1 MKKLLLGIGFLILLS
16 LFSTN
21 AFAWHCEYDDDC
33 IDSCTNGHFEKG
45 FCDKNGHG
53 DYESGCYWIHQPEKD
68 YLCQST
74 TTTITTLPPIPPVP
88 GQVCYIIV
96 TVVDDDT
103 SIPLQGAT
111 VKLDASNP
119 QTTPCDGTVYYYYVS
134 PVNQY
139 HTISASKSG
148 YESDSKQVYCKC
160 GQTHYITLKLEKE
173 QPTQCILD
181 IYTYDDDCH
190 GSLETKIYV
199 DGKYKGEND
208 HIAVTVDEGTHI
220 VEAMKDCYHSESK
233 TVSCNGGEI
242 ETVNLYLEEC
252 NDCDCDDDYEIKVYN
267 VDTDPSSVD
276 KGDDIEIEG
285 KVKLIQAPSGDHD
298 ITVKWYIDG
307 DLIKR
312 KTYSLEEG
320 ESKVV
325 SYTYDT
331 DDLDNGY
338 HTAKIKAIVD
348 DESDSDTQEFYVKEH
363 EYYEDYEIDV
373 GYISLDNTHPNLGD
387 ILSGSVPIE
396 LEEAEDLPAYID
408 VRLYID
414 NHLEY
419 TDSIK
424 YYHLQEKTYQ
434 FSIDLD
440 HYSEGEHIIEIK
452 AIVDGVSDSSER
464 DFTIESNGVY
474 LDGNEHCLSYYRM
487 WNKENLIP
495 GKDSEI
501 YVKILNCGYKTEPYV
516 KVRLNAFGHNYD
528 KYIGSLDPYESR
540 EITFIVQVPEDASGQ
555 TTFYGKVWNSYTQ
568 SIKQKDFVIYN
579 SIPFIEIED
588 EYKAKTCRTNK
599 ITFTIRNNGH
609 VEGIFNLTLIGD
621 ASSWISGLP
630 ESVQI
635 KPHQKHDIT
644 LYADIPCDTEP
655 DVYPFKI
662 IVMNGDEI
670 VGSSQLRVVRGFTW
684 NWPTGWTIRGRIMS
698 CCKIIIIIL
707 LIVLVMLWLYWKA
720 YRIRKTPI

>member
-1 MKKLLLGIGFLILLS
+1 MIIYSTKDRSGELLACPNIPCCNGAGIAS
-16 LFSTN
+16 CSPVSDS
-21 AFAWHCEYDDDC
+21 HCSYNP
-33 IDSCTNGHFEKG
+33 T
-45 FCDKNGHG
+45 
-53 DYESGCYWIHQPEKD
+53 
-68 YLCQST
+68 
-74 TTTITTLPPIPPVP
+74 PPMPI
-88 GQVCYIIV
+88 QTCNIIA
-96 TVVDDDT
+96 TVVDYDT
-103 SIPLQGAT
+103 SIPLTGAT
-111 VKLDASNP
+111 VKLDGANPKTTLSN
-119 QTTPCDGTVYYYYVS
+119 GKVYYYYVF

-148 YESDSKQVYCKC
+148 YESDSKQVYCQC
-160 GQTHYITLKLEKE
+160 SQTHYVTLKLEKE

-181 IYTYDDDCH
+181 ISTYDDEENP
-190 GSLETKIYV
+190 LETKIYV
-199 DGKYKGEND
+199 DGAYRGEND
-208 HIAVTVDEGTHI
+208 HLVVTVDEGTHTI
-220 VEAMKDCYHSESK
+220 EAMKDCYHSESK
-233 TVSCNGGEI
+233 IVSCNSGEI
-242 ETVNLYLEEC
+242 KNVNLYLEEC
-252 NDCDCDDDYEIKVYN
+252 DSCDCDGCNNYEIKVFD

-298 ITVKWYIDG
+298 VTVKWYIDG

-331 DDLDNGY
+331 DDLDKGY

-621 ASSWISGLP
+621 ASSWITGLP

-635 KPHQKHDIT
+635 EPHQRHDIT

-698 CCKIIIIIL
+698 CCKIIIIVL